1 MYLIVLFFPKRKD
14 ICNRSM
20 KLLFTANRFPYP
32 PYRGDK
38 LKIYHLAK
46 RLAQKHELHLVT
58 FLQDKNDLQYLPEL
72 QKIFKEVH
80 LVPLSRMQSYRN
92 SLFAFFRKEPFQ
104 VRYFYA
110 AAMAEKIKQ
119 LQQQQHYD
127 AVHVQHLRMAQYWAG
142 DKSVPRILDLP
153 DAYSLYWK
161 RRIDSSKGLLKAF
174 TRLEQKRV
182 YDYESILEDYDLS
195 LVCSREDQQYL
206 AKERGICNV
215 ALLPNGVDLDTFSN
229 KEEHDYA
236 GNKTLLFT
244 GNMDY
249 APNVDAVIYFT
260 KEIFPLIREKIP
272 DAAFVIAGQRPVT
285 KVKELAGNGVTVTG
299 FVQDL
304 ASCYASAAVV
314 VAPLR
319 FGAGTQNKVLEAM
332 AMGVPVVSRNIG
344 FNGLNI
350 TSGEGVVLAT
360 DTPAFAGACIDLLR
374 SEPKRR
380 EIGEKGK
387 KVIREQFDWEVIAAK
402 LEGYFRQIARPA

>member
-1 MYLIVLFFPKRKD
+1 
-14 ICNRSM
+14 M

-58 FLQDKNDLQYLPEL
+58 FLQDKEDLQYLPEL
-72 QKIFKEVH
+72 QQIFTEIH

-104 VRYFYA
+104 VRYFHS

-119 LQQQQHYD
+119 LQQLHDYD
-127 AVHVQHLRMAQYWAG
+127 AVHVQHLRMAQYWAR
-142 DKSVPRILDLP
+142 DKSLPRILDLP

-161 RRIDSSKGLLKAF
+161 RRIGTSKGLFRAF

-182 YDYESILEDYDLS
+182 LDYEAILEDYDLS
-195 LVCSREDQQYL
+195 LVCSREDRDYL
-206 AKERGICNV
+206 REERGIGNV
-215 ALLPNGVDLDTFSN
+215 ALLPNGVDLETFSGN
-229 KEEHDYA
+229 HDYSSSR
-236 GNKTLLFT
+236 TLLFT

-249 APNVDAVIYFT
+249 APNVDAVIYFAT
-260 KEIFPLIREKIP
+260 EILPLIRKTVP
-272 DAAFVIAGQRPVT
+272 DAQFVIAGQRPVK
-285 KVKELAGNGVTVTG
+285 KVLALAGADIRVTG
-299 FVQDL
+299 FVKDL
-304 ASCYASAAVV
+304 ATCYATAAVV

-350 TSGEGVVLAT
+350 HSGEGVILAMET
-360 DTPAFAGACIDLLR
+360 EAFANACVRLLQ
-374 SEPKRR
+374 SETERR
-380 EIGEKGK
+380 RIGEAGK
-387 KVIREQFDWEVIAAK
+387 AAVRRQFDWDVIAAR
-402 LEGYFRQIARPA
+402 LEGYFLELVKPG